1 MSTFFKKLML
11 VITLILISS
20 SSIFAYSNNELF
32 NSLVANKQSY
42 NSKLTQIEF
51 LVLMGRLLYN
61 TNDLAPP
68 KIRSAFTKCT
78 KMVRN

>member
-51 LVLMGRLLYN
+51 LVLMG
-61 TNDLAPP
+61 
-68 KIRSAFTKCT
+68 
-78 KMVRN
+78 